1 MLLRGTRA
9 VLVICHVFRVLHLVA
24 PCLSRIRLRKHI
36 GTLPAVQ
43 TRPTIGDATKKEP
56 FMTMAPVRTR
66 ILPWLR
72 VHRLRLLV
80 LFAGVL
86 IPLWVFGALAE
97 DVLDQE
103 SFFFDVPILLF
114 MHTHAT
120 PVLDLVMVFFSLIGY
135 RFGVIPIGVLVL
147 VLFVRRRRWGDAL
160 FWGLA
165 VGGAAMLN
173 LAAKQSFERIRPALW
188 LSIAPETT
196 YSFPSGHAMGSMALA
211 AALVVLAWPTRWRQV
226 TLIVGSLFVLLVGL
240 SRVYLGVHYPSD
252 ILAGWTA
259 SLAWVTGV
267 SLVLYG
273 RLAKPTPHAQPSRSA

>member
-1 MLLRGTRA
+1 
-9 VLVICHVFRVLHLVA
+9 
-24 PCLSRIRLRKHI
+24 
-36 GTLPAVQ
+36 
-43 TRPTIGDATKKEP
+43 
-56 FMTMAPVRTR
+56 MTTVPVRTR

-72 VHRLRLLV
+72 IHRFRLLV

-97 DVLDQE
+97 DVLDRE

-114 MHTHAT
+114 MHTLTT
-120 PVLDLVMVFFSLIGY
+120 PALDLVMVFFSLVGY
-135 RFGVIPIGVLVL
+135 RFGVVPIDLLVL
-147 VLFVRRRRWGDAL
+147 LLLLWQRRWGDSL

-165 VGGAAMLN
+165 VGGAAILN
-173 LAAKQSFERIRPALW
+173 LAAKQSFERIRPQLW

-211 AALVVLAWPTRWRQV
+211 AALVVLTWPTRWRWI
-226 TLIVGSLFVLLVGL
+226 TLVVGGLFVLLVGL

-259 SLAWVTGV
+259 SLAWVIGV

-273 RLAKPTPHAQPSRSA
+273 RLTKPTPHAEPSRTT